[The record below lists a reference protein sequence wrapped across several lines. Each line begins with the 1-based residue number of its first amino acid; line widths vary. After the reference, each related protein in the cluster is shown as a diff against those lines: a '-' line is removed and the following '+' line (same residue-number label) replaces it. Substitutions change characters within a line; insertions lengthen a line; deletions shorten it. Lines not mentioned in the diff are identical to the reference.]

1 MSTRVKAMVGVTAV
15 GMALYLFR
23 VCWFY
28 EWNTSVEALA
38 GPDRAYIIVGLRT
51 SGGSL
56 GVGGVLLCAVGGY
69 FAPGGQCSGRP
80 LRDDLLVVEV
90 TADTVASHRL
100 TNFGSGGRPY
110 VSDGVLRYG
119 RAGFRGSAGA
129 VWQWT
134 GYDFEAMATPNPEL
148 IKDESSTAEVGRWTE
163 KDDWSPS
170 VGDSFEFELHGTKLV
185 VTVEGFLNRGA
196 TSTPASLRVRLRGHQ
211 VEGTTTLVES
221 DPAERWFHW
230 REYGELASYGPAPA
244 APPWI
249 ERLGV

>member
-1 MSTRVKAMVGVTAV
+1 MR
-15 GMALYLFR
+15 R
-23 VCWFY
+23 
-28 EWNTSVEALA
+28 
-38 GPDRAYIIVGLRT
+38 RRI
-51 SGGSL
+51 
-56 GVGGVLLCAVGGY
+56 LCARRAMLGST
-69 FAPGGQCSGRP
+69 FTRRP
-80 LRDDLLVVEV
+80 SRRRSDRRHGSVSQAYKLRL
-90 TADTVASHRL
+90 
-100 TNFGSGGRPY
+100 GGRPY

-148 IKDESSTAEVGRWTE
+148 IKDESSTAEVERWTQ

-170 VGDSFEFELHGTKLV
+170 VGDSFEFELRGTKIV

-211 VEGTTTLVES
+211 VEETTTLVES

-249 ERLGV
+249 ERPGV